1 MVILGFGTGTTFVMY
16 AGISELLPNK
26 YRSIGLA
33 WTELNL
39 LPFTTFGPLFA
50 RLLLQNLTWRW
61 VFYLGIITGVIS
73 FVGTAIFYIPPTKPL
88 ADRTRMEVLKE
99 LDYIGIFLYTSG
111 LTLFLLGLGWG
122 GVSYSWRSAAV
133 LVPLVIGALLFISAF
148 FYDFSGHA
156 KRPLFPKRLLSKV
169 REYTILL
176 VLIFVTGFVYFSLTD
191 LIPEQI
197 GYMFTSKSLTAG
209 LYNIPGGFGGAGGGV
224 ILGALIAKLKHVHL
238 QLFAGIACQTLF
250 TALFALITP
259 DSIPMALVFQCL
271 ANLPFAWITLAC
283 YVTASLHVPQRDLG
297 LALGLI
303 GTFRFL
309 GGAIGTTVF
318 TTILNNKSA
327 VTIPRRVGAALA
339 PLNYPTSQ
347 YSSLLTAIGAGTTDT
362 LTNTSPN
369 VIAVASRAI
378 QWGYS
383 DAFRITWLVS
393 IPFGIIACVLALL
406 VRDPSPYFTTH
417 TSVTLEKERLGG
429 RDTAPNL
436 GKGDLEDRSS

>member
-1 MVILGFGTGTTFVMY
+1 MKEMLIHQLRRY
-16 AGISELLPNK
+16 PGISELLPNK

-39 LPFTTFGPLFA
+39 LPFSTFGPLFA
-50 RLLLQNLTWRW
+50 RLLLTNVTWRW

-73 FVGTAIFYIPPTKPL
+73 FVGTAVFYNPPAKPL
-88 ADRTRMEVLKE
+88 ADRTRMEVLRE
-99 LDYIGIFLYTSG
+99 LDYIGIFLYTAG

-122 GVSYSWRSAAV
+122 GVSYPWRSAAV
-133 LVPLVIGALLFISAF
+133 LVPLLLGALLFISVF
-148 FYDFSGHA
+148 VYDFSGHA
-156 KRPLFPKRLLSKV
+156 KRPLFPKRLLGNV

-224 ILGALIAKLKHVHL
+224 ILGALIARLKHVQW

-259 DSIPMALVFQCL
+259 DTIPMALVFQCL

-327 VTIPRRVGAALA
+327 VSIPLRVGAALA
-339 PLNYPTSQ
+339 PLNYPASK
-347 YSSLLTAIGAGTTDT
+347 YDALVTAIGAGTTNT
-362 LTNTSPN
+362 LTNTPAS
-369 VIAVASRAI
+369 VIAAASRAI

-383 DAFRITWLVS
+383 DAFRITWLAS
-393 IPFGIIACVLALL
+393 IPFGVIACILAIF
-406 VRDPSPYFTTH
+406 VRDPSPYFTKH

-429 RDTAPNL
+429 RTTDANL
-436 GKGDLEDRSS
+436 RKGDLEGNSL

>member
-1 MVILGFGTGTTFVMY
+1 M
-16 AGISELLPNK
+16 
-26 YRSIGLA
+26 
-33 WTELNL
+33 
-39 LPFTTFGPLFA
+39 
-50 RLLLQNLTWRW
+50 Q

-73 FVGTAIFYIPPTKPL
+73 FVGTAVFYIPPSKPL
-88 ADRTRMEVLKE
+88 ADRTRRQVLQE

-122 GVSYSWRSAAV
+122 GVSYPWKSAAV
-133 LVPLVIGALLFISAF
+133 LVPLVLGALLFIGAF
-148 FYDFSGHA
+148 VYDFSGHA
-156 KRPLFPKRLLSKV
+156 KRPLFPKRLLSNV

-176 VLIFVTGFVYFSLTD
+176 VLIFVTGFVYFSMTD

-197 GYMFTSKSLTAG
+197 GYMFTSESVLAG
-209 LYNIPGGFGGAGGGV
+209 LYNIPGGFGGAAGGV
-224 ILGALIAKLKHVHL
+224 VLGALIARLKKVHW
-238 QLFAGIACQTLF
+238 QLFIGIFFQTLF

-259 DSIPMALVFQCL
+259 DTIPMALVFQCL

-327 VTIPRRVGAALA
+327 VSIPLRVSTALKSF
-339 PLNYPTSQ
+339 NYPASQ
-347 YSSLLTAIGAGTTDT
+347 YSSLITAVGAGTTST
-362 LTNTSPN
+362 LKNTSPQ

-383 DAFRITWLVS
+383 DAFKVTWLAS
-393 IPFGIIACVLALL
+393 IPFGVIACILAVF
-406 VRDPSPYFTTH
+406 VRDPSPYFTQH

-429 RDTAPNL
+429 QNAQIGA
-436 GKGDLEDRSS
+436 GKETDEEL

>member
-1 MVILGFGTGTTFVMY
+1 
-16 AGISELLPNK
+16 
-26 YRSIGLA
+26 
-33 WTELNL
+33 
-39 LPFTTFGPLFA
+39 
-50 RLLLQNLTWRW
+50 
-61 VFYLGIITGVIS
+61 
-73 FVGTAIFYIPPTKPL
+73 
-88 ADRTRMEVLKE
+88 MEVLKE
-99 LDYIGIFLYTSG
+99 LDYIGIFFYTAG

-122 GVSYSWRSAAV
+122 GVSYPWRSAAV
-133 LVPLVIGALLFISAF
+133 LVPLILGALLFICAF
-148 FYDFSGHA
+148 VYDFSGHA
-156 KRPLFPKRLLSKV
+156 KRPLFPKRLLGNV

-224 ILGALIAKLKHVHL
+224 ILGALIARLKHVHW
-238 QLFAGIACQTLF
+238 QLFAGITCQTLF

-259 DSIPMALVFQCL
+259 DTIPMALVFQCL

-327 VTIPRRVGAALA
+327 VSIPRRVSAALA
-339 PLNYPTSQ
+339 PLNYPPSQ
-347 YSSLLTAIGAGTTDT
+347 YDALVTAIGAGTTDA
-362 LTNTSPN
+362 LTNTPPN
-369 VIAVASRAI
+369 VIAAASRAI

-383 DAFRITWLVS
+383 DAFRITWLAS
-393 IPFGIIACVLALL
+393 IPVGVIACVLAVF
-406 VRDPSPYFTTH
+406 VRDPSPYFTRH

-429 RDTAPNL
+429 RTTEANV
-436 GKGDLEDRSS
+436 GKGDLEGSSL

>member
-1 MVILGFGTGTTFVMY
+1 ML
-16 AGISELLPNK
+16 
-26 YRSIGLA
+26 R
-33 WTELNL
+33 
-39 LPFTTFGPLFA
+39 
-50 RLLLQNLTWRW
+50 
-61 VFYLGIITGVIS
+61 
-73 FVGTAIFYIPPTKPL
+73 
-88 ADRTRMEVLKE
+88 E
-99 LDYIGIFLYTSG
+99 LDYIGIFLYTAG

-122 GVSYSWRSAAV
+122 GVSYPWKSAAV
-133 LVPLVIGALLFISAF
+133 LVPLILGALLFIATF

-156 KRPLFPKRLLSKV
+156 IRPLFPKRLLGNV

-176 VLIFVTGFVYFSLTD
+176 ILIFVTGFVYFSLTD

-197 GYMFTSKSLTAG
+197 GYMFTSASVKAG

-224 ILGALIAKLKHVHL
+224 ILGSLIARLKKVHL
-238 QLFAGIACQTLF
+238 QLFVGIFFQTLF

-259 DSIPMALVFQCL
+259 DTIPMALVFQCL

-327 VTIPRRVGAALA
+327 VSIPRRVSAALA
-339 PLNYPTSQ
+339 PLNYPPDK
-347 YSSLLTAIGAGTTDT
+347 YNSLVTAIGAGTTNT
-362 LTNTSPN
+362 LTGTSPQ
-369 VIAVASRAI
+369 VIAKAARAI

-383 DAFRITWLVS
+383 DAFKITWLAS
-393 IPFGIIACVLALL
+393 IPFGVIACVLALF
-406 VRDPSPYFTTH
+406 VRDPSPYFTRH
-417 TSVTLEKERLGG
+417 TAVTLEKERLGG
-429 RDTAPNL
+429 RETEMN
-436 GKGDLEDRSS
+436 KGSSSFDD

>member
-1 MVILGFGTGTTFVMY
+1 MPLILGAF
-16 AGISELLPNK
+16 
-26 YRSIGLA
+26 
-33 WTELNL
+33 
-39 LPFTTFGPLFA
+39 
-50 RLLLQNLTWRW
+50 
-61 VFYLGIITGVIS
+61 
-73 FVGTAIFYIPPTKPL
+73 
-88 ADRTRMEVLKE
+88 
-99 LDYIGIFLYTSG
+99 
-111 LTLFLLGLGWG
+111 
-122 GVSYSWRSAAV
+122 
-133 LVPLVIGALLFISAF
+133 LFIATF

-156 KRPLFPKRLLSKV
+156 KRPLFPKRLLGNI

-197 GYMFTSKSLTAG
+197 GYMFTSESLRAG

-224 ILGALIAKLKHVHL
+224 FLGALIARFKKVHW
-238 QLFAGIACQTLF
+238 QLFVGIFFQTLF
-250 TALFALITP
+250 TALFAVITP
-259 DSIPMALVFQCL
+259 DTIPMALVFQCL

-327 VTIPRRVGAALA
+327 VSIPRRVSAALM
-339 PLNYPTSQ
+339 PLDYPPSQ
-347 YSSLLTAIGAGTTDT
+347 YGALITAIGAGTTNT
-362 LTNTSPN
+362 LANTSPQ
-369 VIAVASRAI
+369 VVAVASRAV

-383 DAFRITWLVS
+383 DAFKITWLAS
-393 IPFGIIACVLALL
+393 IPFGVIACILAVF
-406 VRDPSPYFTTH
+406 VRDPSPYFTQH

-429 RDTAPNL
+429 QGVNVEKDMV
-436 GKGDLEDRSS
+436 EERSV